1 MLILKDIFGSCSVQK
16 MRIKVA
22 QYRNTLSYL
31 SSAFDLADSD
41 SVQFLDVVRSA
52 ATLAA
57 AAAELAEVTV
67 APRKNW
73 KNIYYIFKKSLTN
86 LIGLRYGQLEHTN
99 HFYVKLN
106 AGKK

>member
-1 MLILKDIFGSCSVQK
+1 

-22 QYRNTLSYL
+22 QYQNRLSYL

-73 KNIYYIFKKSLTN
+73 KNIFNIFHDMSDKFDWVTIRPIKTKLSILRNENCGCIEDFEN
-86 LIGLRYGQLEHTN
+86 LLI
-99 HFYVKLN
+99 KI
-106 AGKK
+106 